1 MKITK
6 HISTQSLPRLIIIN
20 GQLDDM
26 KYVDI
31 GLSLSK
37 IIESSLNSKHLAL
50 EANDAIDTIIKD
62 NVLHN
67 KDIGNYIALCNIGI
81 LFEPA
86 LHLDLHN
93 KFRTLSKS
101 LTLIIND
108 NECSASLPSDIV
120 ISKEILLKFNSDDL
134 MFFDVETSNRLQ

>member
-108 NECSASLPSDIV
+108 NECSINNNIFYLANTNNKSYSINLSDIPYN
-120 ISKEILLKFNSDDL
+120 IIYL
-134 MFFDVETSNRLQ
+134 